1 MSDERK
7 LKRVETLLA
16 IGRNAERAAQEAFDF
31 ARGLADEL
39 GSRLAQLERTMIAQ
53 HEAARQRLV
62 ELGVANFAGSYRD
75 GVSTLRRKIAHLV
88 ARQKIVDTE
97 LEDRRADLFAA
108 MTRRKAAEIV
118 RDKLRAR
125 QAELAARLETR
136 QLDETHAA
144 TGTQPVNAWRQDAGS
159 VEGHRT

>member
-16 IGRNAERAAQEAFDF
+16 IGRNAEQAAQQAFDI
-31 ARGLADEL
+31 ARGQADEL
-39 GSRLAQLERTMIAQ
+39 QSRLAQLESAMIAQ

-62 ELGVANFAGSYRD
+62 EAGLANFAGSYRD
-75 GVSTLRRKIAHLV
+75 GVSTLRRQIARLV
-88 ARQKIVDTE
+88 AREKVVDAE

-118 RDKLRAR
+118 RDRLRAR
-125 QAELAARLETR
+125 QVRRAAWLETR
-136 QLDETHAA
+136 QLDEAHAA
-144 TGTQPVNAWRQDAGS
+144 MHASPVSTWRQGAGS
-159 VEGHRT
+159 IEGHRT